1 MLKIRNYEIE
11 HMVDTIVFK
20 MDNDYENA
28 YIKLVHHT
36 YYVEKSITVYV
47 AVVQIK
53 YLFWINS
60 HAYVVVP
67 KLMTSGTT
75 FIIFTTDQ
83 KVCDLADDI
92 SAYKYCR
99 GKRHTGCDEP

>member
-28 YIKLVHHT
+28 YIKLVRHT

-47 AVVQIK
+47 AVVQIN
-53 YLFWINS
+53 YLF
-60 HAYVVVP
+60 
-67 KLMTSGTT
+67 
-75 FIIFTTDQ
+75 
-83 KVCDLADDI
+83 
-92 SAYKYCR
+92 
-99 GKRHTGCDEP
+99 

>member
-28 YIKLVHHT
+28 YIKLVQHT

-53 YLFWINS
+53 YLF
-60 HAYVVVP
+60 
-67 KLMTSGTT
+67 
-75 FIIFTTDQ
+75 
-83 KVCDLADDI
+83 
-92 SAYKYCR
+92 
-99 GKRHTGCDEP
+99 